1 MGRFARRLKMK
12 KLIALGAVV
21 VVILSYSLA
30 GLTGFTVAAVVVA
43 VAILSYRIA
52 REAGLARAI
61 LLVTLILAFVIGGFV
76 GRARG
81 AKPPEITKAEEITF
95 FALGGTI
102 GLLSWLSVVLAA
114 FFLCSELIFV
124 SHGGD
129 RWGSF
134 AYLVSSLL
142 LERAGALEIVNR
154 GEVITIKSRGLL
166 APFKVVGYVII
177 YHGNAVVFERF
188 GRPSQAAGPSLV
200 IKKPFETIRAVVDLS
215 MQVEERRQTLFTR
228 DGIPLTTYVKILFQI
243 DSGGRA
249 PMPDDMFPF
258 SEPAVLNA
266 VYLVPDWKAYTI
278 ETALALLRD
287 MICTHYLD
295 EIYAPLKKGSRKR
308 AGPETHVHL
317 LQDKLQ
323 TSLSDTAIAWG
334 VRIQRVELGI
344 AAPREIEEQTL
355 AFEKARKEEELEY
368 QRSRAENRRIQEFV
382 SKTGGDVTDYA
393 MLRYL
398 EKVGEAG
405 LVPPSLER
413 MFLETI
419 QRESIGPPKS
429 EGSDRHKGD
438 TD

>member
-1 MGRFARRLKMK
+1 MK
-12 KLIALGAVV
+12 KLIALGALVL
-21 VVILSYSLA
+21 VILSYFLF
-30 GLTGFTVAAVVVA
+30 GLTGFAIGAAIIA
-43 VAILSYRIA
+43 VTILSYRLA
-52 REAGLARAI
+52 REPGLARAI
-61 LLVTLILAFVIGGFV
+61 LLVTLLLSLVIGGFV

-81 AKPPEITKAEEITF
+81 PKPPEMTKAEEIAF
-95 FALGGTI
+95 FAIGGTV
-102 GLLSWLSVVLAA
+102 GLMSWLSVVLSA
-114 FFLCSELIFV
+114 FFLCSEIIFV

-142 LERAGALEIVNR
+142 LERAGALEIVDR

-166 APFKVVGYVII
+166 APFKAIGYVII

-188 GRPSQAAGPSLV
+188 GRLSQVAGPGLV
-200 IKKPFETIRAVVDLS
+200 VKRSFETIRAVVDLS
-215 MQVEERRQTLFTR
+215 MQVEERRQTLVTR

-243 DSGGRA
+243 DFGGRA

-266 VYLVPDWKAYTI
+266 VYLVPDWKVYTI
-278 ETALALLRD
+278 EAALALLRD
-287 MICTHYLD
+287 MIYRCYVN
-295 EIYAPLKKGSRKR
+295 EIYGPLKQGSRRK
-308 AGPETHVHL
+308 AGSETHAQL

-323 TSLSDTAIAWG
+323 TSLSATAIAWG
-334 VRIQRVELGI
+334 VKIHRVELGI
-344 AAPREIEEQTL
+344 AAPREIEEQAL
-355 AFEKARKEEELEY
+355 EFEKARKEEELEY

-382 SKTGGDVTDYA
+382 SKTGGNVTDYA

-405 LVPPSLER
+405 IIPPSLER
-413 MFLETI
+413 MFLEAI
-419 QRESIGPPKS
+419 QREGTGSPKS

-438 TD
+438 ANK

>member
-1 MGRFARRLKMK
+1 MK
-12 KLIALGAVV
+12 KLIVLGALVAVV
-21 VVILSYSLA
+21 LSYFLA
-30 GLTGFTVAAVVVA
+30 GLTGFAVGAVIVA
-43 VAILSYRIA
+43 VALLFHRIA
-52 REAGLARAI
+52 RAPGLARVI
-61 LLVTLILAFVIGGFV
+61 LLVTFILSFVIGGFV

-81 AKPPEITKAEEITF
+81 PEPPEITKVEEIAF
-95 FALGGTI
+95 FAVGGTI
-102 GLLSWLSVVLAA
+102 GIISWLSVVLSA

-124 SHGGD
+124 SPGGD

-134 AYLVSSLL
+134 VYLVSSLL
-142 LERAGALEIVNR
+142 FERAGALEIVDG
-154 GEVITIKSRGLL
+154 GELITIKPKGVL
-166 APFKVVGYVII
+166 APFKTVGYVII

-188 GRPSQAAGPSLV
+188 GRPSQVAGPSLV
-200 IKKPFETIRAVVDLS
+200 LKKPFETIRAVIDLS

-228 DGIPLTTYVKILFQI
+228 DGIPLTTYVKMLFQI

-249 PMPDDMFPF
+249 PTPDDMFPF

-287 MICTHYLD
+287 MICTRYLD
-295 EIYAPLKKGSRKR
+295 EIYAPLKRGARKR
-308 AGPETHVHL
+308 IGPETHAQL
-317 LQDKLQ
+317 LQDELQ
-323 TSLSDTAIAWG
+323 TSLSDTAITWG
-334 VRIQRVELGI
+334 VRIHRVELGI

-355 AFEKARKEEELEY
+355 AFEKARKEEDLEY
-368 QRSRAENRRIQEFV
+368 QRSRAENKRIKDFV
-382 SKTGGDVTDYA
+382 LQTKGTVTDYA

-398 EKVGEAG
+398 EKIGEAG

-419 QRESIGPPKS
+419 QREVPGSPKS
-429 EGSDRHKGD
+429 EGSDQHKEE